1 MKRDFELG
9 FEPGK
14 EQEEQVEMQIANR
27 KYTVYF
33 CSNEEPAAC
42 ADGTWES
49 AVSWAENTGG
59 GERGAEQFMQCGGW
73 TTFSVPYK

>member
-1 MKRDFELG
+1 MCGRVGEGQAQMKRDFELG

-49 AVSWAENTGG
+49 AVS
-59 GERGAEQFMQCGGW
+59 
-73 TTFSVPYK
+73 

>member
-1 MKRDFELG
+1 MKRDSELG

-33 CSNEEPAAC
+33 CSSEEPAAC
-42 ADGTWES
+42 AARHLG
-49 AVSWAENTGG
+49 VSCELG
-59 GERGAEQFMQCGGW
+59 
-73 TTFSVPYK
+73 